1 MKAFVKSINYRSPL
15 IYNILDYL
23 KRGTRRDLRYR
34 PPLPYLKGASS
45 VLDLCGGTGEFKKFL
60 PAGCQYSVCDASPGF
75 VAHLAKS
82 HIRHFQWDLHRGL
95 PRFFPKVDAVVM
107 IISLYQFRTTS
118 IDVLLE
124 AVKDIASTVVIV
136 EEVSV
141 SPQKQ
146 SALTRWVKNYL
157 CATDFFVPVELFV
170 REEFES
176 IMKKRRYDFISY
188 DKKYCVGCY
197 HRQA

>member
-15 IYNILDYL
+15 IYKMLDYM
-23 KRGTRRDLRYR
+23 KRGADRDLRYR
-34 PPLPYLKGASS
+34 LSLPYLKGASS

-60 PAGCQYSVCDASPGF
+60 PEGCQYSVCDASPDFG
-75 VAHLAKS
+75 AHLARS
-82 HIRHFQWDLHRGL
+82 HIRHFQWDLHHGL
-95 PRFFPKVDAVVM
+95 PRFLPKVDAVVM
-107 IISLYQFRTTS
+107 IISLYQFRATS

-124 AVKDIASTVVIV
+124 AVKDIAPTVVIV

-141 SPQKQ
+141 SPPEQF
-146 SALTRWVKNYL
+146 AWIRRVKNYL
-157 CATDFFVPVELFV
+157 CATDFFVPVELFA

-176 IMKKRRYDFISY
+176 IMKKRRYGFISY

-197 HRQA
+197 HR